1 MTLAQVHPPH
11 SRRPTLA
18 DVARRCGLS
27 KAAVSLAVNYS
38 PDRPS
43 TLKEETRQR
52 IVRIAEEMGYRAS
65 WRGRVLASRRSQ
77 MIAVVYAHAL
87 PQGVYTEIGSRIDEE
102 LSRLGYA
109 PIFVRVHEGD
119 DRFERMLDDQRF
131 DGCLSLASLSESAM
145 RLLRGHHV
153 PTVLINAAADASWA
167 CVNVNDEA
175 GTIAAMRHLYDLG
188 HRRIAYYGGEQPP
201 HPSVVVRAATY
212 QQFMRDAGLT
222 PDEPFHGPVEPFADR
237 IAKGGAFPATAV
249 LTFDHR
255 PAIALLQQFWR
266 RGVRVPQ
273 DVSLVTF
280 NDTYPVDQLTPPL
293 TVVGLPVREIAANA
307 VRLLMERIDA
317 SASPLPSE
325 TVLLDERLIVREST
339 AAPSASSLSNA

>member
-1 MTLAQVHPPH
+1 MPLTDPT
-11 SRRPTLA
+11 STRRPTLA

-27 KAAVSLAVNYS
+27 KAAVSLAVNHS

-43 TLKEETRQR
+43 TLKEETRRR
-52 IVRIAEEMGYRAS
+52 IVLIAEEMGYRAS

-102 LSRLGYA
+102 LNRYGYT
-109 PIFVRVHEGD
+109 PIFIHVPEGD

-131 DGCLSLASLSESAM
+131 DGCLSLASLSDSVM
-145 RLLRGHHV
+145 RTLRGHKV
-153 PTVLINAAADASWA
+153 PTVLINAAADASWS

-175 GTIAAMRHLYDLG
+175 GTILAMRHLYDLG

-201 HPSVVVRAATY
+201 HPSVIIRAATY
-212 QQFMRDAGLT
+212 QRFMNEAGLA
-222 PDEPFHGPVEPFADR
+222 PDEPFTGPIDAFGDR
-237 IAKGGAFPATAV
+237 VTRGGAFPATAM

-255 PAIALLQQFWR
+255 PAIALLQHFWR
-266 RGVRVPQ
+266 RGVRVPG

-280 NDTYPVDQLTPPL
+280 NDAYPVEQLTPPL
-293 TVVGLPVREIAANA
+293 TVIGLPVRQMGEHA
-307 VRLLMERIDA
+307 VRLLVERLDRPQLTPEI
-317 SASPLPSE
+317 
-325 TVLLDERLIVREST
+325 VLLDEHLIVREST
-339 AAPSASSLSNA
+339 AAAASMERGAAE